1 MLTVLR
7 QRNFALLWVGGLVSS
22 MGDWV
27 LFIALPFY
35 LYTLTNSALA
45 TGLMVISRTLPGLL
59 LGSVAGVFVDRWD
72 RKRIMIAADLSR
84 AAVLLLMLLVH
95 SPDQVWILYVATFA
109 QATLSQFFNPA
120 QSAIVPRLVPPA
132 DLVAANAL
140 NAMNWEVA
148 RLITPPLGG
157 LLLAAFGLGSAVLVD
172 SASYLFSALTLTL
185 IALPALPA
193 SLGAPAHP
201 APVTAPWRHVWAEW
215 IAGLRLVQRDR
226 LIAALFIVAGFS
238 MIGEGLINVVWIIFI
253 KDSLHGGALE
263 QGWLATAQA
272 AGGLLGGAMLGRL
285 GNRVSPVVRLAAG
298 GVGLWLYSLVILNFP
313 DYALTLVLRVGVGV
327 CIIAFYVTLD
337 TLLQQS
343 VADRYRGRVFGAFGT
358 TSSVMMLLGQGA
370 ASLLAGPLG
379 AVTILAVMAF
389 AYLLAGLAALVLLR
403 PDRLALPAHSAPLD
417 VTGVAVD

>member
-193 SLGAPAHP
+193 STGAPMHP
-201 APVTAPWRHVWAEW
+201 APVPASWRHVWAEW

-272 AGGLLGGAMLGRL
+272 AGGLLGGALLGR
-285 GNRVSPVVRLAAG
+285 
-298 GVGLWLYSLVILNFP
+298 
-313 DYALTLVLRVGVGV
+313 
-327 CIIAFYVTLD
+327 
-337 TLLQQS
+337 
-343 VADRYRGRVFGAFGT
+343 
-358 TSSVMMLLGQGA
+358 
-370 ASLLAGPLG
+370 
-379 AVTILAVMAF
+379 
-389 AYLLAGLAALVLLR
+389 
-403 PDRLALPAHSAPLD
+403 
-417 VTGVAVD
+417 